1 MEDLVRERGK
11 DTDSLDDL
19 IEALKVFD
27 SDHDG
32 KVTVEEF
39 KYAMMNMGEKMQ
51 ENEIEEI
58 VTDTD
63 LVYNNHILIEDF
75 ARLIM
80 NRV

>member
-1 MEDLVRERGK
+1 LEDLVRERGK